1 MVACCCCPG
10 VVVLH
15 ETLCRDKDVFGRE
28 KHKQMFGVIEEIL
41 WIRLWWDG
49 YMTVAG
55 EILASNCKKPLLHN
69 VWNPKVSWW
78 GGLPTVRSQHSG
90 HAGGFQQFVARQ
102 AANGTCA
109 KATRLNQ
116 GCWTWQSSVSLKLKP
131 GLESLYPVFKD
142 ASIKRFVPQLGNKTA
157 QTLCALCTASFWL
170 EVKDPSQSQKIL
182 VGTQQHLIKAT
193 RF

>member
-1 MVACCCCPG
+1 MGIWQAPG
-10 VVVLH
+10 RFSPQIVKSH
-15 ETLCRDKDVFGRE
+15 SCITSGTRRCHGSR
-28 KHKQMFGVIEEIL
+28 
-41 WIRLWWDG
+41 
-49 YMTVAG
+49 
-55 EILASNCKKPLLHN
+55 
-69 VWNPKVSWW
+69 
-78 GGLPTVRSQHSG
+78 LPTVRSQHSG

-170 EVKDPSQSQKIL
+170 EVKDPSQSRNKKSWWEPELQKAI
-182 VGTQQHLIKAT
+182 
-193 RF
+193 